1 MKSVFS
7 SVIVLCLCA
16 IPHPVIAQD
25 EDSLRVDVKGFVDT
39 YHAMRL
45 ERPNDWMSS
54 RTRVRGEVTI
64 EKGEVGAYIS
74 ANLVHNAILKDR
86 SGLQLRE
93 AYGYFSNQHWD
104 LRAGR
109 QIITWGVADALRLT
123 DIISPMDYT
132 EFLAQDYDDIRI
144 PVEALRLRYSREKWS
159 AEVVAIPVSSF
170 FELPTDDENP
180 WSVGPLTIGSEPS
193 RRLCN
198 MEYGGRLSFFLSG
211 IDFSL
216 SALHTW
222 NKQPVFV
229 NGVGEYHR
237 MTMLGADCSIPLSQF
252 VFRAE
257 FAEYLDELQPSS
269 ENGQSSMVN
278 GQCSMVN
285 VQCSMVNGQSS
296 MFNVQCSIFNGLL
309 GVDWYP
315 GNDWT
320 LSAQYA
326 HKYVAGGDHR
336 NTGLATLRISKELLH
351 NTLALQTFA
360 YIDVTYGGIYNRLS
374 ADYALNDQLH
384 AMFGIDYFHADRGT
398 FSVYK
403 KNSEAFVK
411 LKYSF

>member
-1 MKSVFS
+1 MRSIFF
-7 SVIVLCLCA
+7 SVIVLALCA
-16 IPHPVIAQD
+16 LPHPALAQD
-25 EDSLRVDVKGFVDT
+25 EDSLRISVKGFVDT
-39 YHAMRL
+39 YHALRL

-54 RTRVRGEVTI
+54 RTRVRGELTL
-64 EKGEVGAYIS
+64 ERGNVGAYVS

-93 AYGYFSNQHWD
+93 AYAYYSDQHWD

-109 QIITWGVADALRLT
+109 QIIAWGVADALRLT

-144 PVEALRLRYSREKWS
+144 PVGALRLRYSREKWS
-159 AEVVAIPVSSF
+159 FEAVAIPVSSF
-170 FELPTDDENP
+170 FELPTDNDNP
-180 WSVGPLTIGSEPS
+180 WSIGPLPIGAEPS
-193 RRLCN
+193 RKVYN

-222 NKQPVFV
+222 NKQPVIID
-229 NGVGEYHR
+229 GVGAYRR
-237 MTMLGADCSIPLSQF
+237 MTMLGADCSIPLGQF
-252 VFRAE
+252 VVRGE
-257 FAEYLDELQPSS
+257 VAEYLDEAQNQPSTRAA
-269 ENGQSSMVN
+269 SSN
-278 GQCSMVN
+278 ALIG
-285 VQCSMVNGQSS
+285 
-296 MFNVQCSIFNGLL
+296 I
-309 GVDWYP
+309 DWYA
-315 GNDWT
+315 GNDWS

-326 HKYVAGGDHR
+326 HKYVASGDHR
-336 NTGLATLRISKELLH
+336 NTGLATFRLSKDLLH

-360 YIDVTYGGIYNRLS
+360 YIDVTNGGIYNRLS

-384 AMFGIDYFHADRGT
+384 AMLGFDYFHADKGT

-403 KNSEAFVK
+403 KNSELFVK

>member
-16 IPHPVIAQD
+16 ISHPAIAQD

-269 ENGQSSMVN
+269 EN
-278 GQCSMVN
+278 
-285 VQCSMVNGQSS
+285 
-296 MFNVQCSIFNGLL
+296 VQCSIFNGLL

-384 AMFGIDYFHADRGT
+384 VMFGIDYFHADRGT